1 MLVAG
6 DSILLIINFF
16 LIYHHYMKVRLCQGW
31 RLELMLKRIIN
42 KDLYNMYIMALKL
55 VKIYILIIINIS
67 QLWPHEVTY

>member
-16 LIYHHYMKVRLCQGW
+16 LIYHHYMKVRLCQRWG
-31 RLELMLKRIIN
+31 LELMLKRIIN
-42 KDLYNMYIMALKL
+42 KDLCDMYIMALKL

-67 QLWPHEVTY
+67 QLWPYEFTY

>member
-16 LIYHHYMKVRLCQGW
+16 LIYHQYMKVRLCQGW
-31 RLELMLKRIIN
+31 GLELMLKRIIN
-42 KDLYNMYIMALKL
+42 KDLYNMYITALKL

-67 QLWPHEVTY
+67 QLWPHEFTY